1 MKNFDSPQILHAI
14 RYCGRMSKNAL
25 CLGCYLIVV
34 MVTPIFLLV
43 AKNLIFNSETVV
55 KSAKCVALFLK
66 SIKTLQPNTW
76 SRYNTII
83 LVYIYVY
90 CSLLYQNCAAYI
102 EFWPFELMAKIWLS
116 FLWIS
121 PKVYQFQS

>member
-1 MKNFDSPQILHAI
+1 MKPRISQLAKTTRGQQTAP
-14 RYCGRMSKNAL
+14 AL
-25 CLGCYLIVV
+25 RARQDYKVATLG
-34 MVTPIFLLV
+34 
-43 AKNLIFNSETVV
+43 
-55 KSAKCVALFLK
+55 KSAKCVALFLE
-66 SIKTLQPNTW
+66 SIKMLQPKTW